1 MKAKKILMAEDDPQD
16 IELALIALAEYN
28 LANEVVVTTDGEE
41 TLDYLFRRGKFADR
55 PDKNPIVIFLDLKM
69 PKISG
74 LEVLQ
79 RVKSDPNLRTIPVVV
94 MTSSQEDQ
102 DIVQSYTSG
111 VNAYVV
117 KPIAFDRF
125 IDVVKQLGLFWVLTN
140 KPPK

>member
-94 MTSSQEDQ
+94 MTSSEEDQ